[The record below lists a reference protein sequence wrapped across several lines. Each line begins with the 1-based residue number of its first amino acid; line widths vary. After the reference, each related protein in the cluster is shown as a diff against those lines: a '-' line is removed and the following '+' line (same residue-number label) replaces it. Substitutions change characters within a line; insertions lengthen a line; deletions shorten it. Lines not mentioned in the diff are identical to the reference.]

1 MKIAFLDNIE
11 WDYHVDSV
19 QKIPL
24 GGSQSS
30 LCYLAVELANLGH
43 QVFLFN
49 SCSGLRSTLGVG
61 GQPWSRLF
69 TPGFLQELDLDF
81 LIILNYAG
89 WGQKL
94 RQLLPSQT
102 KLLLWTQ
109 HAIDQGAI
117 DPLRD
122 PQECQSYEYV
132 IFVSEWQRR
141 TYLESLKLHPQ
152 QTQIFRNC
160 IAPPFQNLFP
170 AEISPYK
177 TQPPVLA
184 YTSTPFRGLELLLN
198 IFPALRQ
205 ALPDLTLKVFS
216 SLQVYQLSDQ
226 ADPYQW
232 LYDQCRQTP
241 GVEYIGSLPQAQ
253 LAQELR
259 STTLLI
265 YPNHF
270 AETSCISV
278 LEAMAS
284 GCLVVTSDLGAL
296 PETTEGFGK
305 LISLNDD
312 WSAYQQDFVQ
322 QTLNLLGKLP
332 NSLQKSLQDSSQENS
347 QAHKSGNQSLN
358 KSSEY
363 LRWQVN
369 YVNKY
374 YNWQQ
379 RALEWSAW
387 LQRI

>member
-30 LCYLAVELANLGH
+30 LCYLAVELASLGH

-49 SCSGLRSTLGVG
+49 SCSAPRSSMGVE
-61 GQPWSRLF
+61 GQPWAKLF
-69 TPGFLQELDLDF
+69 TPGFLPELDLDF

-122 PQECQSYEYV
+122 SKEAQSYNHV

-141 TYLESLKLHPQ
+141 TYLESLPIKPQ
-152 QTQIFRNC
+152 QTHIFRNC

-170 AEISPYK
+170 AEIRSVK

-198 IFPALRQ
+198 IFPALQQ
-205 ALPDLTLKVFS
+205 ALPDITLKVFS

-253 LAQELR
+253 LAQALR

-296 PETTEGFGK
+296 PETTEGFGR
-305 LISLNDD
+305 LIPVSED
-312 WSAYQQDFVQ
+312 WATYQQQFIQGTIDLLQ
-322 QTLNLLGKLP
+322 NLN
-332 NSLQKSLQDSSQENS
+332 SQDSNP
-347 QAHKSGNQSLN
+347 A
-358 KSSEY
+358 SSFEP

-374 YNWQQ
+374 YNWQR
-379 RALEWSAW
+379 RAREWSDW
-387 LQRI
+387 FQKNL

>member
-30 LCYLAVELANLGH
+30 LCYLARELADLGH
-43 QVFLFN
+43 QVYLFN
-49 SCSGLRSTLGVG
+49 SCSTPRSTLGVE
-61 GQPWSRLF
+61 GQPWSKLF
-69 TPGFLQELDLDF
+69 APGFLQELDLDF

-94 RQLLPSQT
+94 RQLLPPQT

-109 HAIDQGAI
+109 HALDQGAI
-117 DPLRD
+117 EPLRD
-122 PQECQSYEYV
+122 PQEAQSYNYV
-132 IFVSEWQRR
+132 IFVSEWQRQ
-141 TYLESLKLHPQ
+141 TYLESLQIQPQ

-170 AEISPYK
+170 STAEIKHYK

-184 YTSTPFRGLELLLN
+184 YTSTPFRGLELLLH

-253 LAQELR
+253 LAQALR

-284 GCLVVTSDLGAL
+284 GCLVITSDLGAL
-296 PETTEGFGK
+296 PETTEGFGR
-305 LISLNDD
+305 LIPVSDNWL
-312 WSAYQQDFVQ
+312 AYQQQFIQGTIDLLQ
-322 QTLNLLGKLP
+322 NLNSHQPKYLFHP
-332 NSLQKSLQDSSQENS
+332 
-347 QAHKSGNQSLN
+347 
-358 KSSEY
+358 

-369 YVNKY
+369 YVNEY
-374 YNWQQ
+374 YNWQR
-379 RALEWSAW
+379 RAREWTSW
-387 LQRI
+387 LQTI